1 MTSIWLKLI
10 FYEKKREK
18 LTSRKNAIHFIWLF
32 FFFKCQAVLYL
43 NEFFKNIFLLKCKQA
58 LKFWGV
64 GEGGVAMH
72 FDAWG
77 AMCEIKELLVIPMIK
92 YLKFHP
98 HAASFCLGFP
108 LKKQMQKMNRIN
120 SSCTQVKTERIHYS
134 LPMFFSHLDWLISLV
149 RYFWWLTGWE
159 EPK

>member
-1 MTSIWLKLI
+1 M
-10 FYEKKREK
+10 KKRGKNWLQEK
-18 LTSRKNAIHFIWLF
+18 MQFISFDYF

-98 HAASFCLGFP
+98 HAASFSLAS
-108 LKKQMQKMNRIN
+108 LQKKTDAEN
-120 SSCTQVKTERIHYS
+120 E
-134 LPMFFSHLDWLISLV
+134 
-149 RYFWWLTGWE
+149 
-159 EPK
+159 

>member
-1 MTSIWLKLI
+1 M
-10 FYEKKREK
+10 KKRGKNWLQEK
-18 LTSRKNAIHFIWLF
+18 MQFISFDYF

-77 AMCEIKELLVIPMIK
+77 AMCEIKRVAGNPNDKISEISSSCSIIL
-92 YLKFHP
+92 
-98 HAASFCLGFP
+98 SCFP

>member
-1 MTSIWLKLI
+1 M
-10 FYEKKREK
+10 KKRGKNWLQEK
-18 LTSRKNAIHFIWLF
+18 MQFISFDYF

-98 HAASFCLGFP
+98 HAASS

-120 SSCTQVKTERIHYS
+120 SSCTQVKTERIHYP

>member
-1 MTSIWLKLI
+1 M
-10 FYEKKREK
+10 KKRGKNWLQEK
-18 LTSRKNAIHFIWLF
+18 MQFISFDYF

-98 HAASFCLGFP
+98 HAASFCLASLWKNRCRKWIGSIP
-108 LKKQMQKMNRIN
+108 AVPKLKQKESIIL
-120 SSCTQVKTERIHYS
+120 C
-134 LPMFFSHLDWLISLV
+134 LCFFSHLDWLISLV